1 MILSEDL
8 SSAASQSDL
17 VVSLGNTVD
26 STIALFRPLVV
37 VGGSAVPA
45 NIREARPQPV
55 DAEGNMLYGVFF
67 SNLTA
72 NAACHVSI
80 SPLPPNGYGLDGI
93 YASPEGEVCLWLPE
107 GEYAV
112 NIDGTTWTAAVT
124 NGNVTTLCAAFA
136 SGAVP
141 VSKIAVSASDV
152 GLTIPTS
159 ARSGFRIYASP
170 TLPFP
175 AVPNEIDLSQCSLT
189 DNGDGTTT
197 ISIPLVGPPPQMFFK
212 VVGPRE

>member
-1 MILSEDL
+1 MLLSEDL
-8 SSAASQSDL
+8 SSAASQSDF

-107 GEYAV
+107 GEYAIT
-112 NIDGTTWTAAVT
+112 IDATTWTAVVAK
-124 NGNVTTLCAAFA
+124 GNVSTLRAAFA
-136 SGAVP
+136 SRTVP
-141 VSKIAVSASDV
+141 VSKIAVSTAGV

-175 AVPNEIDLSQCSLT
+175 AVPNEIDLSQCTLT